1 MLLGS
6 AKASTDNGKKGK
18 RGDAGEKVRAI
29 YFLLLFRFFEVGFFF
44 FFFLE
49 MHTLQ
54 FSRAFFFFFWVMAR
68 NYIFVLQKSSGKE
81 IEDSDSSF
89 LFP

>member
-18 RGDAGEKVRAI
+18 RGDAAEKVRAI

-44 FFFLE
+44 FFF
-49 MHTLQ
+49 
-54 FSRAFFFFFWVMAR
+54 FSGNA
-68 NYIFVLQKSSGKE
+68 YITIF
-81 IEDSDSSF
+81 
-89 LFP
+89 